1 MTDGD
6 GLGLEAKMMAALL
19 TNSSMAQMGH
29 FGDERIETLAGLAVR
44 AAATLRRVSKEEQPP
59 RGPSPTIIG

>member
-19 TNSSMAQMGH
+19 TNSSMARWGRI
-29 FGDERIETLAGLAVR
+29 DDKRIEILAGLAVL
-44 AAATLRRVSKEEQPP
+44 AAATLRRVSKEEQP
-59 RGPSPTIIG
+59 GTE